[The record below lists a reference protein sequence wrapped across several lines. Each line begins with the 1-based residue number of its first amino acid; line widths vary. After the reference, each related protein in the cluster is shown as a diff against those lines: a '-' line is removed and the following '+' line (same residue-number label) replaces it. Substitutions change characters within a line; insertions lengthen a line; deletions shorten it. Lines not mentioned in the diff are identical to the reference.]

1 MKICGR
7 ETNNMG
13 TFFAYTLKA
22 ALCLIAYYLFYK
34 LLFSKETFHRFNR
47 IALVSL
53 MLLSLVLP
61 FVHFGISGQA
71 SGAMDVEGLVA
82 VGYSAAGIADTKTQV
97 PLSIQ
102 IVAWAMILYLAGVVA
117 MAIRSL
123 VVYVSLARVLRQGR
137 TEDNSKYGLPSNIR
151 LIVHDKAMSPF
162 SWMNYIVVSEND
174 LNEASESILAHEM
187 GHVSNHHTLDLI
199 FTEVCLIFQWFNPAM
214 WLMRQELQAIHEYEA
229 DEAVLDY
236 GVNAKQY
243 QLLIIKKAAGSR
255 LQSITNS
262 LHQSSIKKRIT
273 MMLKQKSNPWAKAK
287 FLVALPLAV
296 LCVSCLSSPEAS
308 EISDQ
313 VSAGKVSD
321 IFANMQENGAKK
333 TVYLSYDAK
342 NNTAVTIIAS
352 VDEDG
357 KQTTYPVTDEE
368 LKDIYAKDGS
378 LSLVVDR
385 ETPMQYVT
393 DFKERLRKL
402 EINRV
407 SYNSLGEDGKVKS
420 DPNGANPNY
429 KSDEDAFTV
438 VEEQPEFPGG
448 EKELMVFIKNSL
460 KYPADCVEEGVQ
472 GRVTLSFV
480 VDKDGSVVEP
490 KVMRSPDD
498 RLTAEA
504 IRIVESMPKWK
515 PGRQDG
521 EVVRVK
527 YVLPVTFRLQ

>member
-1 MKICGR
+1 
-7 ETNNMG
+7 MG
-13 TFFAYTLKA
+13 TFFAYTIKA
-22 ALCLIAYYLFYK
+22 ALCLIAYYFFYK

-61 FVHFGISGQA
+61 FFHYSTGSAV
-71 SGAMDVEGLVA
+71 GALLELEEIVA
-82 VGYSAAGIADTKTQV
+82 VAYSASDNIVNAEPQV
-97 PLSIQ
+97 PLNMLI
-102 IVAWAMILYLAGVVA
+102 IAWAMVIYLVGVVA

-123 VVYVSLARVLRQGR
+123 IIYISLARVLHQGKV
-137 TEDNSKYGLPSNIR
+137 EDNSKYGLPSNIR
-151 LIVHDKAMSPF
+151 LVVHDKAMSPF
-162 SWMNYIVVSEND
+162 SWMNYIVVSETD
-174 LNEASESILAHEM
+174 LKDASESILAHEM
-187 GHVSNHHTLDLI
+187 GHVVNRHTLDLI
-199 FTEVCLIFQWFNPAM
+199 LTELCLIFQWFNPAM

-287 FLVALPLAV
+287 LLAALPLAV

-308 EISDQ
+308 EITNQ
-313 VSAGKVSD
+313 VSEGKVSD

-333 TVYLSYDAK
+333 TVYLSYDAT

-352 VDEDG
+352 VDKDG

-368 LKDIYAKDGS
+368 LKKIYAEDGS
-378 LSLVVDR
+378 LALIVDR
-385 ETPMQYVT
+385 EIPMQFVT
-393 DFKERLRKL
+393 DFKNRLREL
-402 EINRV
+402 EVNRV
-407 SYNSLGEDGKVKS
+407 WYSSLGEDGKVKIETETARS
-420 DPNGANPNY
+420 YY

-438 VEEQPEFPGG
+438 VEEQPVFPGG
-448 EKELMVFIKNSL
+448 ERELMTYVKNNL
-460 KYPADCVEEGVQ
+460 KYPAECAEEGVQ
-472 GRVTLSFV
+472 GRVTISFV
-480 VDKDGSVVEP
+480 VDKDGSVVEAEAM
-490 KVMRSPDD
+490 KSPDE

-504 IRIVESMPKWK
+504 IRLVESMPKWK

-521 EVVRVK
+521 EAVRVK

>member
-1 MKICGR
+1 
-7 ETNNMG
+7 MG

-47 IALVSL
+47 IALVTL

-61 FVHFGISGQA
+61 FIHFGISSQVDGTIET
-71 SGAMDVEGLVA
+71 EGLVA
-82 VGYSAAGIADTKTQV
+82 IGYSATGIADTKTQV

-102 IVAWAMILYLAGVVA
+102 IIAWAMILYLVGVVV

-123 VVYVSLARVLRQGR
+123 IIYISLARVLHQGKV
-137 TEDNSKYGLPSNIR
+137 EDNSKYGLPTNIR

-162 SWMNYIVVSEND
+162 SWMNYIVVSEKD
-174 LNEASESILAHEM
+174 LEEASRSILAHEM
-187 GHVSNHHTLDLI
+187 GHISNHHTLDLI

-287 FLVALPLAV
+287 YLFALPIAV
-296 LCVSCLSSPEAS
+296 FCVSCLSSPEAS

-313 VSAGKVSD
+313 VSEGKVSD

-333 TVYLSYDAK
+333 TVYLSYDAT

-352 VDEDG
+352 VDKDG

-368 LKDIYAKDGS
+368 LKKIYAEDGS
-378 LSLVVDR
+378 LALVVDR
-385 ETPMQYVT
+385 EIPMQFVT
-393 DFKERLRKL
+393 DFKNRLRELKV
-402 EINRV
+402 NRV
-407 SYNSLGEDGKVKS
+407 WYSSLGEDGKVKIETET
-420 DPNGANPNY
+420 ANPNY
-429 KSDEDAFTV
+429 KSDEDAYTV

-448 EKELMVFIKNSL
+448 ERELMTYVKNNL
-460 KYPADCVEEGVQ
+460 KYPADCAEEGVQ
-472 GRVTLSFV
+472 GRVTLSFI
-480 VDKDGSVVEP
+480 VDKDGSVVEA
-490 KVMRSPDD
+490 KAMRSPDD

-504 IRIVESMPKWK
+504 IRIIESMPKWK
-515 PGRQDG
+515 PGRQGG

-527 YVLPVTFRLQ
+527 YVMPVTFRLQ

>member
-1 MKICGR
+1 
-7 ETNNMG
+7 MG
-13 TFFAYTLKA
+13 AFFAYTLKA

-61 FVHFGISGQA
+61 FVHYSTTQGTAGTLQ
-71 SGAMDVEGLVA
+71 VEEVLVVA
-82 VGYSAAGIADTKTQV
+82 YSAAGNVAETDTQM
-97 PLSIQ
+97 PFSMQ
-102 IVAWAMILYLAGVVA
+102 IIAWAMILYLVGVVV

-123 VVYVSLARVLRQGR
+123 IIYASLAKVLHQGILA
-137 TEDNSKYGLPSNIR
+137 DNSKYGLPSNIR
-151 LIVHDKAMSPF
+151 LIVHNKSMSPF
-162 SWMNYIVVSEND
+162 SWMNYIVVSETD
-174 LNEASESILAHEM
+174 LNEASDSILAHEM

-236 GVNAKQY
+236 GVNARQY

-287 FLVALPLAV
+287 YLIALPLAV

-308 EISDQ
+308 EITDQ
-313 VSAGKVSD
+313 VSEGKVSD
-321 IFANMQENGAKK
+321 IFANMQGNASSKFITLVEDADNDAYSVHSLDVDGTIHPEVLSMVELKNMYAENNQLNLKVDRNMPMRHVADFKNNCRKEGMPR
-333 TVYLSYDAK
+333 LSY
-342 NNTAVTIIAS
+342 S
-352 VDEDG
+352 VFGGDFE
-357 KQTTYPVTDEE
+357 
-368 LKDIYAKDGS
+368 
-378 LSLVVDR
+378 VVGDNFAIS
-385 ETPMQYVT
+385 EIQQ
-393 DFKERLRKL
+393 DKE
-402 EINRV
+402 V
-407 SYNSLGEDGKVKS
+407 
-420 DPNGANPNY
+420 
-429 KSDEDAFTV
+429 FTV

-448 EKELMVFIKNSL
+448 EKELMNYVMANL
-460 KYPADCVEEGVQ
+460 KYPKDCADEGIQ

-480 VDKDGSVVEP
+480 IDKDGSVVEAEP
-490 KVMRSPDD
+490 MRSPDD

-515 PGRQDG
+515 PGRQGG
-521 EVVRVK
+521 EIVRVK
-527 YVLPVTFRLQ
+527 YVIPVTFRLQ